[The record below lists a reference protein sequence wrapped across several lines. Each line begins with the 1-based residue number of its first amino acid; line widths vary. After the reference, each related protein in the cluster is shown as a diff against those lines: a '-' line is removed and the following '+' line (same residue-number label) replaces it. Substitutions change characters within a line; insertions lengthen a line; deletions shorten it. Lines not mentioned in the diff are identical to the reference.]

1 MLLFLNHALQ
11 EIQHAYHTNALLVKI
26 LLSQAQANGLNLEV
40 DTAKL
45 ENEFLLKQIATSEE
59 VALSRPASD
68 FVRRGGALGK
78 LGGVSTIAVQDA
90 GMVCLG

>member
-1 MLLFLNHALQ
+1 MSTTDAAQ

-68 FVRRGGALGK
+68 FIRRGGALGK
-78 LGGVSTIAVQDA
+78 LGGISTVTVQDA
-90 GMVCLG
+90 GV